1 MPSFRGCS
9 RKPGSGGTC
18 ASRQSSDGF
27 RTPFLK
33 QVDEENK
40 NQNNNNSNNSNSSNN
55 SNNFSSNSSNNIII
69 VRIVRI
75 PFWNLLGRR
84 GFTELPK
91 ARAEG
96 TSFSCF
102 VNLMRSVKSCEL
114 RSSCLSHF
122 APQLDMVQDLIRGHA
137 AAQTMQ
143 RRLLTDLFHKDL
155 AENWSACY
163 IYFTCYGNSYPGKSN
178 CFHYTRLEMFEAHY
192 HLLDC
197 GYMKELPVLWQL
209 LGSKRRC

>member
-1 MPSFRGCS
+1 M
-9 RKPGSGGTC
+9 
-18 ASRQSSDGF
+18 
-27 RTPFLK
+27 K

-40 NQNNNNSNNSNSSNN
+40 NQNNTNSNNSNSSNN
-55 SNNFSSNSSNNIII
+55 SKKFNSTSSNNVII

-75 PFWNLLGRR
+75 PCWNLLGRR

-122 APQLDMVQDLIRGHA
+122 ATQLDMVQDLIRDHA

-178 CFHYTRLEMFEAHY
+178 CFDYTRLKMFEAHSP
-192 HLLDC
+192 LLDC
-197 GYMKELPVLWQL
+197 GYMKKLAVLRRQL
-209 LGSKRRC
+209 LGYKRRC